1 MEELQTE
8 MNETD
13 VAFDQIKSCVNS
25 VDGYIELIGRI
36 RNLSDV
42 VLTNNTD
49 NVTRRKFFLLGIV
62 IWYVMILD
70 FYK

>member
-1 MEELQTE
+1 MEELVTE

-13 VAFDQIKSCVNS
+13 VAFDQIKSCVTS

-42 VLTNNTD
+42 FVTNNTD
-49 NVTRRKFFLLGIV
+49 DVTRRKVFLLKSSSNDYSI
-62 IWYVMILD
+62 
-70 FYK
+70 F

>member
-1 MEELQTE
+1 MEELETE

-13 VAFDQIKSCVNS
+13 VAFDQIKACVAS

-49 NVTRRKFFLLGIV
+49 KATRRKFFFLGIV
-62 IWYVMILD
+62 VW
-70 FYK
+70 

>member
-1 MEELQTE
+1 MEELVTE

-13 VAFDQIKSCVNS
+13 VAFDQIKACVAS

-42 VLTNNTD
+42 FVTNNTD
-49 NVTRRKFFLLGIV
+49 DVTRRKFFLLKSSSNDYSI
-62 IWYVMILD
+62 
-70 FYK
+70 F

>member
-1 MEELQTE
+1 MEELETE

-13 VAFDQIKSCVNS
+13 VAFDQIKSCLTS

-42 VLTNNTD
+42 FVTNNTD
-49 NVTRRKFFLLGIV
+49 DVTRRKFFLLGIV
-62 IWYVMILD
+62 SD
-70 FYK
+70 N